1 MFRILNVYFRNGCF
15 EIYLKVREVFEMKNS
30 VQKRKIT
37 QFNASRGAERE
48 NALKKGN
55 IWIRPTTCMELKTRY
70 KRNRQKKE
78 TRRMVLRYEEV

>member
-15 EIYLKVREVFEMKNS
+15 EIYLKVKEVFEMKNS

-48 NALKKGN
+48 IALKKGD
-55 IWIRPTTCMELKTRY
+55 I
-70 KRNRQKKE
+70 
-78 TRRMVLRYEEV
+78 